1 MPGTG
6 AGPGGGVQSVV
17 RAFRILDV
25 LAEADGE
32 LSISELAVAV
42 DLPQP
47 TIHRIVATLR
57 ELGHAHQVTNR
68 RYTLGPRL
76 IGLGDRASR
85 VLGVRAGDDLRAVA
99 ERFGET
105 ANMAVLD
112 GERAVY
118 TAQVPGPHSMRT
130 FTEVGRRVPLHSTGV
145 GKALLAQ
152 LPAPAARRLLDSTG
166 LPAAT
171 GHTVVDPD
179 RLLEEL
185 DRIRRAGFAVDAEE
199 QEVGVFC
206 VAVPLAGVSSPAA
219 LSVSG
224 PIHRFGHDRVAEAAA
239 LLRAAAEGIGGTL
252 A

>member
-85 VLGVRAGDDLRAVA
+85 VLGVRAG
-99 ERFGET
+99 
-105 ANMAVLD
+105 
-112 GERAVY
+112 
-118 TAQVPGPHSMRT
+118 
-130 FTEVGRRVPLHSTGV
+130 
-145 GKALLAQ
+145 
-152 LPAPAARRLLDSTG
+152 
-166 LPAAT
+166 
-171 GHTVVDPD
+171 
-179 RLLEEL
+179 
-185 DRIRRAGFAVDAEE
+185 
-199 QEVGVFC
+199 
-206 VAVPLAGVSSPAA
+206 VSSPAA

-239 LLRAAAEGIGGTL
+239 LLRAAADGIGGTL

>member
-6 AGPGGGVQSVV
+6 AGSGGGVQSVV

-57 ELGHAHQVTNR
+57 GLGHAHQVTNR

-152 LPAPAARRLLDSTG
+152 LPAPAARRLLGSTG
-166 LPAAT
+166 LRAAT
-171 GHTVVDPD
+171 EHTVVDPD
-179 RLLEEL
+179 RLLDEL

-224 PIHRFGHDRVAEAAA
+224 PIHRFGHDRVPEAAA
-239 LLRAAAEGIGGTL
+239 LLQAAAEGIGGTL